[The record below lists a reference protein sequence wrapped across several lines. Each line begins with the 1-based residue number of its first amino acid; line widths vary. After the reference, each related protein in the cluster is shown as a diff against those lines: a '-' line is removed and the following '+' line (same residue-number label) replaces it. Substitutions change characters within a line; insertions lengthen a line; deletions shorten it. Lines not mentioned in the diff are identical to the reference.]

1 MDQLGD
7 MASQSAYGRGPRD
20 LGHLRQQPR
29 TAGFDCTRLSQQQQE
44 LLLQRQHVARAAGAP
59 GPAMYESV
67 SSSDVQAMQMHM
79 MQMEIMRLQAVAQMQ
94 QYAQLQASG
103 VPHIHSQ
110 QQWREPATAGA
121 RAVSF
126 VVPDESPVSQN
137 DGRHYAHDGYMDEY
151 SNAMPMTAAL
161 GGRFGSRVHAESVP
175 YIVAAQGNS
184 TGRSAHMS
192 TPASAGLQG
201 PNMAPSKSD
210 SAASWRSTSRSV
222 LSNGRG
228 VDRSLSNSPPKVSPP
243 SSDSERASPPL
254 RMRPEPLR
262 FSSKP
267 AVDAFAISSTDE
279 SETCDDSSSSKS
291 DSDLGSSSSPTT
303 PLSGSSHISSSS
315 AREEAS
321 KKLFQGLGIG
331 RPSIQVVAPA
341 EIMRPRTVSQ
351 PIRQPRG
358 PPGAADELGDKN
370 FANRIRKKAIGGLG
384 ALLEAREK
392 RDWDAEGESC

>member
-7 MASQSAYGRGPRD
+7 MASHSAYGRGPRD
-20 LGHLRQQPR
+20 LSHLRQQPR
-29 TAGFDCTRLSQQQQE
+29 TASLDCARLSQQQQD
-44 LLLQRQHVARAAGAP
+44 LLLQRPQVARAAVASGLSI
-59 GPAMYESV
+59 YESV
-67 SSSDVQAMQMHM
+67 SPDVQAMQMHM

-94 QYAQLQASG
+94 QYAQLQANG
-103 VPHIHSQ
+103 VAHVHTQ

-126 VVPDESPVSQN
+126 AIPDGSPVSQN
-137 DGRHYAHDGYMDEY
+137 GGRHYAHDGYMDEY
-151 SNAMPMTAAL
+151 SSAVPMTAAL
-161 GGRFGSRVHAESVP
+161 GGRFGSRVNAESVP
-175 YIVAAQGNS
+175 YIVGAQANL
-184 TGRSAHMS
+184 TGRSAAIS

-243 SSDSERASPPL
+243 SSDSERGSSPL

-267 AVDAFAISSTDE
+267 AMDALAVSSTE
-279 SETCDDSSSSKS
+279 EFETCDDDSSSKS

-303 PLSGSSHISSSS
+303 PLSGSSHMSSSS

-341 EIMRPRTVSQ
+341 EVIRPRAVSQ

-392 RDWDAEGESC
+392 RDWDAESESC